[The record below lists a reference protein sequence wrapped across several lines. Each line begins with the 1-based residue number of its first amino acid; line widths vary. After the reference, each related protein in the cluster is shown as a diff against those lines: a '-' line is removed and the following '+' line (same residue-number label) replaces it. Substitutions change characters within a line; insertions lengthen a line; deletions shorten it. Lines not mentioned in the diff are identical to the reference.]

1 METEVDLLK
10 TDLGVIIVVIIKVV
24 TTVGTMETEVELIVI
39 AGIITTK
46 EVITKVITTIE
57 TTDINIKPQKIAVE
71 IRDVE
76 IKKFEKLHYF
86 F

>member
-57 TTDINIKPQKIAVE
+57 TTDIDIKPQKIAIK
-71 IRDVE
+71 IRDVK
-76 IKKFEKLHYF
+76 IKKI
-86 F
+86 